1 VIAAVNTV
9 IAFYYYARIIKSV
22 WLDEAPA
29 VSLGDREAVP
39 AGSLRLA
46 LAITGVL
53 TILVGVFPTIAS
65 IFGEASR
72 VLASGG

>member
-1 VIAAVNTV
+1 MIAAVNTV
-9 IAFYYYARIIKSV
+9 IAFYYYARISQSV

-29 VSLGDREAVP
+29 LALGDREAVP

-46 LAITGVL
+46 LAIAGVL
-53 TILVGVFPTIAS
+53 TVLVGVFPTIAS